1 MVLYIYIMAS
11 VLCVPGTQVVRNRTV
26 VGLAENLIAVS
37 NDYATHLDGGCV
49 AFVVKARF
57 PSFFTLVSRYYFVR
71 FHFLLLVLCV
81 AVCSRWFHSS
91 SKFAFYQD
99 FTIRHAFAPTCQIGR
114 SME

>member
-57 PSFFTLVSRYYFVR
+57 PSFFTLVSRYYFDFIFCSWSCV
-71 FHFLLLVLCV
+71 LLYVLGG
-81 AVCSRWFHSS
+81 S
-91 SKFAFYQD
+91 
-99 FTIRHAFAPTCQIGR
+99 IRHQNLPSIRILQYGMPLLPLAK
-114 SME
+114 